1 MSQFQ
6 SFAMAVERV
15 NKNELLNQLAVQTVA
30 ARGDEKSLKAMQR
43 DLDPDHKVKTGN
55 LGIPEKFIT
64 K

>member
-1 MSQFQ
+1 
-6 SFAMAVERV
+6 MAVERV